1 MIVVSI
7 GLKSLLSDA
16 SVLLFLLALFT
27 VTTQIEAT
35 TAMALNYDCIF
46 PVTIFAG
53 TIMTPPRPLL
63 CKNPSSLLLS
73 RMLLG

>member
-1 MIVVSI
+1 MVVSI
-7 GLKSLLSDA
+7 GWKSLLSDA

-35 TAMALNYDCIF
+35 KAIALNYDCIF
-46 PVTIFAG
+46 PVTVFAG
-53 TIMTPPRPLL
+53 TIMTPPRLLL
-63 CKNPSSLLLS
+63 CENPSSLLLS